1 MTRTATT
8 LILILSAVAA
18 GYGHAD
24 EAATGPEKV
33 HRTAEGFTAGSG
45 ERGSATS
52 TQLKEHSTMAADS
65 LSKPRSVATSLT
77 TGNAWIFDAD
87 AVLFDDLDGDGYF
100 RFLSVRF
107 DADTYLPGM
116 YVYAML
122 YLSADGQTWEHYYTT
137 DDFLIDG
144 TVPDD
149 EYYVETELLEGYPP
163 GLYDVLIELYDA
175 DFGTFEDEFGPAQ
188 TSALG
193 LLAIEDASWDVPPIQ
208 VSVTTEHGGGGA
220 MSYWLVALFLCA
232 AAAAIRRRAAPLT
245 HHTKGIYFG
254 RLETRP

>member
-1 MTRTATT
+1 MKRTATT
-8 LILILSAVAA
+8 FILILISVLAA
-18 GYGHAD
+18 ET
-24 EAATGPEKV
+24 EAGETAAAEQKV
-33 HRTAEGFTAGSG
+33 HRTTEGFTAGSG
-45 ERGSATS
+45 ERGAATS
-52 TQLKEHSTMAADS
+52 ANLKEQRTLAADIT
-65 LSKPRSVATSLT
+65 SKPRTVATSVVA
-77 TGNAWIFDAD
+77 GNAWIFDAD
-87 AVLFDDLDGDGYF
+87 AALFDDLDADGYF

-137 DDFLIDG
+137 EDFLIDG
-144 TVPDD
+144 TVVDD

-175 DFGTFEDEFGPAQ
+175 DFGTFEDDFGPAE

-193 LLAIEDASWDVPPIQ
+193 LLAIEDATWDVPPIQ
-208 VSVTTEHGGGGA
+208 VSVTTGHGGGGA
-220 MSYWLVALFLCA
+220 MSLWLIALLLCA
-232 AAAAIRRRAAPLT
+232 AAAEIRRRAAPLT
-245 HHTKGIYFG
+245 GDTESIYCG